1 MSNGAKFCER
11 DIIGRVPL
19 HYAAAQGHYQCVF
32 TLVGIGTPLSSED
45 NQGCTPLH
53 LAAGYDLES
62 KCVDYFLEHRADPSR
77 KDKKGFTPLHYAAA
91 GK

>member
-1 MSNGAKFCER
+1 MSNGAKFCEK
-11 DIIGRVPL
+11 DNIGRVAL

-32 TLVGIGTPLSSED
+32 TLVGIGTPLNVQD

-53 LAAGYDLES
+53 LSAGYDIES
-62 KCVDYFLEHRADPSR
+62 KCVEYFLEHKANPLSE
-77 KDKKGFTPLHYAAA
+77 DKNGFTPLHYAAA